1 MKAVIA
7 RIIARYASG
16 ALVSYGLL
24 SPDAADL
31 IFMDPDVLIA
41 IGAGLGILTEAVY
54 AVGRKRGWVT

>member
-7 RIIARYASG
+7 RIIARYVSG